1 MSLSKLSKKQEM
13 NKKID
18 PNSERIAITC
28 GDAGENHAGM
38 EMLGK
43 LGAQGSGF
51 TTKDLIN
58 IKTFVEELKCKC
70 DYYDLSND
78 EAVVV
83 NKVKGKY
90 VKTDKRK
97 AAGVLV
103 LRNFLNEET
112 VNKVY
117 KDITSV
123 EWDTK
128 YYDTRRGVV
137 LNKLAREN
145 IVFLKGREQSPDYE
159 NKKGTIVD
167 WTKLRD
173 FNAILD
179 TIFELINSVTESKA
193 EGLIAEGNRYKKSK
207 VVKGKSKKINNG
219 IGWHGDAER
228 RKVVCICIGGVD
240 YCMKWQWFYK
250 HRPLNNEP
258 FEVFL
263 NSGDIY
269 IMSEEAVGQRWKSS
283 SIYTLRHCAG
293 PDSASPY
300 VQYKKEW
307 VEHLKKGC
315 KEKVNE
321 KVNKKINKKVSKK
334 DKKESELE
342 KIRNEV
348 LESIKPSQESEVIKN
363 KKLKVKRKKK
373 KLKLKGSNKKDNE
386 KIDLDNIMVTSIP
399 TLTADN
405 FVEEEKKVDV
415 PLIMTDIVVPS
426 DVRLPGEEIKLG
438 ETWLQ
443 TENNS
448 IVAEWR
454 GRYTDRRVNK
464 MMITI
469 LHPADMEL
477 DLKWH
482 DPMTSG
488 NHVLGK
494 KLFDRNNKIYY
505 NGCVNS
511 CSEWCNMDAFKDNT
525 THFGVWTIKNNPV
538 FVGQEWFED
547 KKIYTNHSLSF
558 T

>member
-1 MSLSKLSKKQEM
+1 MSLSKLAKKQDMET
-13 NKKID
+13 KFD

-43 LGAQGSGF
+43 LGKEGSGF
-51 TTKDLIN
+51 TTKDLLN
-58 IKTFVEELKCKC
+58 IKSFVEELKINC
-70 DYYDLSND
+70 DYYDLSNN

-83 NKVKGKY
+83 KKVKGKY
-90 VKTDKRK
+90 IKTDNKK

-117 KDITSV
+117 KDVTSV

-145 IVFLKGREQSPDYE
+145 IVFLKGKEQSPDYE

-173 FNAILD
+173 FNRILEEL
-179 TIFELINSVTESKA
+179 FELINSVTEGKA
-193 EGLIAEGNRYKKSK
+193 EGLIAEGNRYRKNK
-207 VVKGKSKKINNG
+207 VVKGKSKKVNNG

-228 RKVVCICIGGVD
+228 RKVVCICIGGID

-258 FEVFL
+258 FEVSL

-269 IMSEEAVGQRWKSS
+269 IMSEEAVGQKWKSS

-293 PDSASPY
+293 PDSDSPY

-307 VEHLKKGC
+307 IEHLKKGGN
-315 KEKVNE
+315 EKVSK
-321 KVNKKINKKVSKK
+321 KVNKKVNKKVEE
-334 DKKESELE
+334 KESELE

-348 LESIKPSQESEVIKN
+348 LESIKPVEGAKVMKN
-363 KKLKVKRKKK
+363 KKIKVKRKKK
-373 KLKLKGSNKKDNE
+373 KLKFKDGKEIQNE
-386 KIDLDNIMVTSIP
+386 KIDLDNIKITSIP
-399 TLTADN
+399 TLTADQ
-405 FVEEEKKVDV
+405 FVEEEKKVEA

-426 DVRLPGEEIKLG
+426 DVQLPGEEIILG
-438 ETWLQ
+438 KTWLQ
-443 TENNS
+443 RENNS
-448 IVAEWR
+448 VVAEWR
-454 GRYTDRRVNK
+454 GKYTDRRVNK

-482 DPMTSG
+482 DPM
-488 NHVLGK
+488 V
-494 KLFDRNNKIYY
+494 IMY
-505 NGCVNS
+505 
-511 CSEWCNMDAFKDNT
+511 
-525 THFGVWTIKNNPV
+525 
-538 FVGQEWFED
+538 
-547 KKIYTNHSLSF
+547 
-558 T
+558 